1 MAELDMVGETIT
13 EITSKESWDGGCPA
27 TPGVMLGHDVI
38 EFTCLSGRR
47 MLMYHSQDCCESVS
61 VEDVTGD
68 IADIIGSPIL
78 KAEETSNNE
87 ESEGDSTTW
96 TFYHFSTIKGTVTL
110 RWLGQSNGYYS
121 ESVDFV
127 ELKN

>member
-13 EITSKESWDGGCPA
+13 EITSKESWHGGAPSA
-27 TPGVMLGHDVI
+27 PGVKVGHDVV

-47 MLMYHSQDCCESVS
+47 MVMYHSQDCCESVS
-61 VEDVTGD
+61 IEDVIGD
-68 IADIIGSPIL
+68 VANLIGSPIL
-78 KAEETSNNE
+78 KAEETSN
-87 ESEGDSTTW
+87 SEDTGGDSQTW

-121 ESVDFV
+121 ESVDFF